1 MLKSINR
8 LTLAWFVL
16 LALSV
21 TALVVGGAATQE
33 SLGVAGTAGVLL
45 TALFKGREILLHY
58 LELKHAGRFWRVALT
73 AYLLL
78 IAVLVLLAYAAEHL
92 GWIGATL
99 SK

>member
-1 MLKSINR
+1 MVKGISR

-21 TALVVGGAATQE
+21 TALVVGGAATQD

-58 LELKHAGRFWRVALT
+58 LELKHAGRGWRVVLT

-78 IAVLVLLAYAAEHL
+78 IAGLVLLAYAAEHL
-92 GWIGATL
+92 GWVGATL
-99 SK
+99 NK

>member
-1 MLKSINR
+1 MVKGINR

-58 LELKHAGRFWRVALT
+58 LELKHAGRVWRVVLT
-73 AYLLL
+73 TYLVL
-78 IAVLVLLAYAAEHL
+78 IAALVLLAYAAENL

-99 SK
+99 NK